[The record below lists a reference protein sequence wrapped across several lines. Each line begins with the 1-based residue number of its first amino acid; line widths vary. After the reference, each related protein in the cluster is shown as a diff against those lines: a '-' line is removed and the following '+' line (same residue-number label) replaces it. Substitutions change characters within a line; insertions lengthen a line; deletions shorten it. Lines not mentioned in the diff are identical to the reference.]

1 VGRDGRV
8 RRNVALPR
16 RDVVLRFHV
25 LRRMIVRVELVE
37 QDVSLRMLCRVV
49 PLLEK
54 LHCCGTGRDTAGNR
68 TLFFDD
74 YAKLTLVYLLNP
86 LIDSISMLQRAAALP
101 KLARQLGVSDFSKAS
116 FSEAPAVFDPSLLQ
130 EVIKELAGELRK
142 LPADPRL
149 ADVKRAIR
157 LMDGTLLRALPKLV
171 ETLYRSSRDGKPL
184 HAWRTHTLLDPQTC
198 VPTLM
203 HLTGGSP
210 KGADNER
217 RVLET
222 VLQQDHFYVVDRG
235 YFDKKLLEQI
245 VQIGSSYVFRM
256 QENIQYQV
264 VESRPLSAQAK
275 ADGVLSDAVVQLA
288 GMTHRARLVIVKADV
303 HTKRTRKGYINSS
316 GQMLLLCDDLSLA
329 AELISLLYRY
339 RWTIEV
345 FFKFLKQLLGC
356 RHLISQRKNGVQIQI
371 YCAMIACMLLNLQ
384 TGLKPTKAVM
394 EILMWHMLGF
404 ADEKDV
410 QERIEKTRQEQQKA
424 RLKKSGI

>member
-1 VGRDGRV
+1 V
-8 RRNVALPR
+8 RRNVAMLR
-16 RDVVLRFHV
+16 RDVALRFYV
-25 LRRMIVRVELVE
+25 FQRIMVRVELLDK
-37 QDVSLRMLCRVV
+37 DVSVRMLSRVL
-49 PLLEK
+49 PLLET
-54 LHCCGTGRDTAGNR
+54 LHSCGTGRDTAGNR

-74 YAKLTLVYLLNP
+74 YAKLTLVYLFNP

-101 KLARQLGVSDFSKAS
+101 KLASQLGVSDFSKAS
-116 FSEAPAVFDPSLLQ
+116 FSEAPAVFDPALLQ
-130 EVIKELAGELRK
+130 AVINELAGELRK

-157 LMDGTLLRALPKLV
+157 LADGTLLRALPKLA
-171 ETLYRSSRDGKPL
+171 ETLYRSNRDGTPH

-198 VPTLM
+198 VPTVM
-203 HLTGGSP
+203 RLTGGSP

-222 VLQQDHFYVVDRG
+222 VLQKDHFYVVDRG
-235 YFDKKLLEQI
+235 YFDKKLLERI
-245 VQIGSSYVFRM
+245 VQVGSSYVFRM
-256 QENIQYQV
+256 QENIQYEV
-264 VESRPLSAQAK
+264 IETRPLSDATK
-275 ADGVLSDAVVQLA
+275 ADGVLSDAVVRLA
-288 GMTHRARLVIVKADV
+288 GMDHPARLVIVKADV
-303 HTKRTRKGYINSS
+303 HAKRTRNGYIDSS

-356 RHLISQRKNGVQIQI
+356 RHLISQRRNGVAIQI

-404 ADEKDV
+404 ADEQDV
-410 QERIEKTRQEQQKA
+410 QERIEQTRREQEKA
-424 RLKKSGI
+424 RYKKSGV